1 MSAVKRKIKLRKLK
15 EYDTIWHPEST
26 VVFKSKKERLVIGR
40 YDGNSLLELDQQTL
54 DLCSEWKFK
63 VDESLLSSGHEEEE
77 EEQSGEEPPQEQSGE
92 EPPQEQ
98 SGEEPPQEQSGEEPP
113 QEQSGEEPPQEQ
125 SGEEDISKSVLY
137 KSVLDKLEEMVNANN
152 SECNKLLKK
161 IDLLESELVQ
171 EKEQRAKLEEKL
183 NGIKNLFK

>member
-98 SGEEPPQEQSGEEPP
+98 SGEE
-113 QEQSGEEPPQEQ
+113 
-125 SGEEDISKSVLY
+125 DISKSVLY

>member
-1 MSAVKRKIKLRKLK
+1 MKFKSPILKIKMSAVKRKIKLRKLK

-98 SGEEPPQEQSGEEPP
+98 SGEEPPQEQSGEE
-113 QEQSGEEPPQEQ
+113 
-125 SGEEDISKSVLY
+125 DISKSVLY

-161 IDLLESELVQ
+161 IDLLESELAQ